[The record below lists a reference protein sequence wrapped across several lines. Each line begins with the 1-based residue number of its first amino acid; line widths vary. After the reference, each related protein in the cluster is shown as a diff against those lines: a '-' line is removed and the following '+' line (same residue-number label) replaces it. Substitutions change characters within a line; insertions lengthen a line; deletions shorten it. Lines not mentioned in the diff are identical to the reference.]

1 MLALIQRVSRASVDV
16 EGETVGRIGPGLLA
30 LVCAEP
36 GDDETRVAKMA
47 QKLLAYRVF
56 SDEAGKMN
64 RSLTDVGGQLLLVSQ
79 FTLAA
84 DTASGLRP
92 SFSTAAA
99 PAEAERLYR
108 RLVAECADR
117 HAPGVETGRFRA
129 HMEVSLVNDGP
140 VTFLLRT

>member
-1 MLALIQRVSRASVDV
+1 MLALIQRVSRAQVDV

-36 GDDETRVAKMA
+36 GDDDARVVRMA
-47 QKLLAYRVF
+47 EKLLAYRVF
-56 SDEAGKMN
+56 GDDNGRMN
-64 RSLTDVGGQLLLVSQ
+64 RSLADVGGQLLLVSQ

-84 DTASGLRP
+84 DTGSGLRP
-92 SFSTAAA
+92 SFSGAAA
-99 PAEAERLYR
+99 PADAERIYR
-108 RLVAECADR
+108 LLVRECAQR
-117 HAPGVETGRFRA
+117 HPKGVETGRFRA